1 MKEPTKKQRDVLD
14 YIQAANRSGR
24 PTPCVR
30 EMCDHF
36 GLASTRAVCD
46 RLDALEKKGLIRRE
60 RGKARA
66 IQILDGKGII
76 PQEQTGSASASRIQ
90 F

>member
-1 MKEPTKKQRDVLD
+1 MKEPTEKQRDVLD

-46 RLDALEKKGLIRRE
+46 RLDALEKKGWIRRE
-60 RGKARA
+60 PGKARSISLVHA
-66 IQILDGKGII
+66 K
-76 PQEQTGSASASRIQ
+76 TV
-90 F
+90 

>member
-1 MKEPTKKQRDVLD
+1 MREPTTKQQDVLD
-14 YIQAANRSGR
+14 YLQAANRSGR

-36 GLASTRAVCD
+36 GLASTRAMCD
-46 RLDALEKKGLIRRE
+46 RLDALEKKGMIRRE

-66 IQILDGKGII
+66 IHLIDGRRVRAHKSTETD
-76 PQEQTGSASASRIQ
+76 PVPRTPD
-90 F
+90 

>member
-1 MKEPTKKQRDVLD
+1 MKEPTEKQRDVPD

-36 GLASTRAVCD
+36 GLASTRSVCD
-46 RLDALEKKGLIRRE
+46 RLDALEKKGWIRRE
-60 RGKARA
+60 PGKARS
-66 IQILDGKGII
+66 ISLVHVKRFRDGK
-76 PQEQTGSASASRIQ
+76 
-90 F
+90 